1 MSINAGTV
9 VGYLDL
15 DSSKFKSGLK
25 DAQSSLNDFTNS
37 SNNAGTRFQA
47 LGSALKTVG
56 STITTA
62 VSLPLLAVGA
72 GAIKTASDFEASM
85 SKVAALSGATGKDL
99 EALTNKA
106 KEMGATTKFSA
117 KRMAH

>member
-1 MSINAGTV
+1 MGINVGTA

-15 DSSKFKSGLK
+15 DSSKFMNNLKSAAK
-25 DAQSSLNDFTNS
+25 SMEDFSNKSNS
-37 SNNAGTRFQA
+37 VGNRFQS
-47 LGSALKTVG
+47 LGSTLKTVG